1 MQTEQTKPHFLKPT
15 ALDRA
20 AGRVFGSL
28 VRLGIGFKHSYVLEV
43 KGRKSGQT
51 FSTPINLLSHKGKL
65 YLCASR
71 GETQWVRNARVA
83 GRVTLVKGSREEF
96 SVREVPVAERP
107 ELLKEFL
114 ERFATSVQRY
124 YPVPKGSPV
133 SAFTECANWM
143 PVFELTKDS
152 I

>member
-1 MQTEQTKPHFLKPT
+1 MAGEPNQPHFLKPT
-15 ALDRA
+15 ALDRF
-20 AGRVFGSL
+20 AGKVFGSL
-28 VRLGIGFKHSYVLEV
+28 VRFGIGFKHSYVLEV

-51 FSTPINLLSHKGKL
+51 FSTPINLLSHNGKL

-96 SVREVPVAERP
+96 SVREVTVVERP

-133 SAFTECANWM
+133 SAFAECANWM